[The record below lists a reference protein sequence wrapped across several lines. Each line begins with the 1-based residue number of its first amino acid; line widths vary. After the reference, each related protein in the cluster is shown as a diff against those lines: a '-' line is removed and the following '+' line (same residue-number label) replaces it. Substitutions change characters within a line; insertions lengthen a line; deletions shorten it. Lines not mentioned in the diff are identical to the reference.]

1 MENGSVA
8 APRAKLEPRRG
19 PTLFERV
26 TGTGRARDARPEPQR
41 EPQREPTLGP
51 ARETVRPPLPSAP
64 KPVAPKP
71 MAAEPVLEPVLETA
85 GAESQS
91 TSVEGPKPQRP
102 DDDLLD
108 IPAFLRRQTT

>member
-26 TGTGRARDARPEPQR
+26 TGTGRARDRLPEPQR
-41 EPQREPTLGP
+41 EPVFGSVRD
-51 ARETVRPPLPSAP
+51 TVQAPMPSAPMPSAP
-64 KPVAPKP
+64 KPVTPA
-71 MAAEPVLEPVLETA
+71 PVLEPVLETA

-102 DDDLLD
+102 EDDLLD
-108 IPAFLRRQTT
+108 IPAFLRRQTN